1 MKTEQIKH
9 EFDAFLSDQR
19 GAVAVEYA
27 LLAGLIALAII
38 GGAAALGGE
47 LDAFFSAAAIKL
59 NGIFDVFN

>member
-9 EFDAFLSDQR
+9 EFSAFLSDQS

-38 GGAAALGGE
+38 GGAAALGGA
-47 LDAFFSAAAIKL
+47 LDSFFSAAAVTL
-59 NGIFDVFN
+59 AGIFDLFN